1 MKVWLNA
8 SNPGRKIDRNAL
20 RRSATLILSVLGF
33 LDEELSITLTTD
45 DRVAELAG
53 RFGRPR
59 RATDVL
65 AFALLDGPDAAFRG
79 TCLGDVVVSL
89 DSAARQA
96 RARGVGLGTE
106 LRDLLIHGILHLAGM
121 DHATPAQARAMRALE
136 DHLRWELTRAR

>member
-1 MKVWLNA
+1 M
-8 SNPGRKIDRNAL
+8 
-20 RRSATLILSVLGF
+20 GF

-65 AFALLDGPDAAFRG
+65 AFAMLDGPDAAFRG
-79 TCLGDVVVSL
+79 PCLGDVVVSL

-96 RARGVGLGTE
+96 RARGVALGSE
-106 LRDLLIHGILHLAGM
+106 LRDLLIHGILHLVGM
-121 DHATPAQARAMRALE
+121 DHATPAQARAMRTLE
-136 DHLRWELTRAR
+136 DHLRWELRRAR